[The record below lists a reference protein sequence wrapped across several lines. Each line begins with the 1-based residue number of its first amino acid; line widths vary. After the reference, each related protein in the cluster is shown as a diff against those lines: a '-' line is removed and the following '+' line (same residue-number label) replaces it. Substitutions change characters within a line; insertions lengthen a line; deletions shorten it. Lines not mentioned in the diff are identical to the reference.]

1 MVITTKIYNLTT
13 TVFIRESMKRFL
25 LHNWWWIAIPV
36 VGSIIIGIAIDTR
49 FLFISAM
56 IVFLII
62 PTILMIV
69 YFNRALS
76 IDARKHIISK
86 YITINESSVKTY
98 FINPDPDN
106 MKYILPENETMPL
119 TDIVDL
125 SVDKQN
131 MVIRF
136 VGDDNR
142 FIIIPL
148 NAFNNDA
155 EMAHAIDIIYS
166 VNRKRQTL

>member
-1 MVITTKIYNLTT
+1 MVITTDIYNITT
-13 TVFIRESMKRFL
+13 TVFIRESIKRFL
-25 LHNWWWIAIPV
+25 SHNWWWIAIPV
-36 VGSIIIGIAIDTR
+36 VASIIIGVAIDTR

-62 PTILMIV
+62 PTILMMV
-69 YFNRALS
+69 YFSRALS
-76 IDARKHIISK
+76 IDARKHIIPK
-86 YITINESSVKTY
+86 YITIDESSVKTY

-106 MKYILPENETMPL
+106 MKYILPDNETMPL

-131 MVIRF
+131 MVLRF

-148 NAFNNDA
+148 NAFNNNADIA
-155 EMAHAIDIIYS
+155 CAIDIVYS
-166 VNRKRQTL
+166 VNRKQQTL